1 MSEEIKINN
10 LQANADLSTMLNM
23 ISESLVSQDQAVKD
37 VNTRLNT
44 VGRESLEL
52 HKANNIAIELLNHHA
67 DLLDTVNQNQRQ
79 LETLVTDDLAK
90 QNQIVLD
97 VKTMTDDLASQI
109 NDRQQTLSD
118 QLTKLSDQHQE
129 TVSRLTNLTES
140 NQQAAD
146 HLSDRLAR
154 IDNNLVSLDTSK
166 EIEQIENNV
175 EQLKQMITAAN
186 EQANKQDQILADK
199 AKQIQASFAT
209 TVGTTDA
216 LLDKAD
222 LVSQTMASI
231 DHKLDAIAIRLAA
244 IVQSGKIDLQ
254 QNQDGQI
261 DIVGATQTEPE
272 VDHDRKTKQ
281 ESNQDQDPES
291 NQESNQDQDQESKQ
305 DQDSESKSK
314 SKPKAKQN
322 PTKVTH
328 QKAKHQGKED

>member
-1 MSEEIKINN
+1 MSEEIKTNN

-23 ISESLVSQDQAVKD
+23 INESLVSQDQAVKD
-37 VNTRLNT
+37 VNARLNT

-97 VKTMTDDLASQI
+97 VKTMTNDLASQI

-129 TVSRLTNLTES
+129 TVSHLTKLTES

-175 EQLKQMITAAN
+175 EQLKQMITVAN

-216 LLDKAD
+216 LLNKAD
-222 LVSQTMASI
+222 LVNQTMTSI

-261 DIVGATQTEPE
+261 DIVGATETEPE
-272 VDHDRKTKQ
+272 VDQKSK
-281 ESNQDQDPES
+281 QDQDP
-291 NQESNQDQDQESKQ
+291 ESKQ
-305 DQDSESKSK
+305 DQDSASKQE

-322 PTKVTH
+322 PTKVKH

>member
-1 MSEEIKINN
+1 MSEEIKTNN

-37 VNTRLNT
+37 VNARLNT

-52 HKANNIAIELLNHHA
+52 HKVNNIAIELLNHHA

-118 QLTKLSDQHQE
+118 QLTKLGDQHQE

-175 EQLKQMITAAN
+175 EQLKQMITVAN

-222 LVSQTMASI
+222 LVNQTMTSI

-261 DIVGATQTEPE
+261 DIVGATETEP
-272 VDHDRKTKQ
+272 DHDQKA
-281 ESNQDQDPES
+281 N
-291 NQESNQDQDQESKQ
+291 QESKQ
-305 DQDSESKSK
+305 DQDPESKQDQESNQDPESK
-314 SKPKAKQN
+314 QESKPKSKQN
-322 PTKVTH
+322 PTKVKH

>member
-1 MSEEIKINN
+1 MSEEIKTNN

-37 VNTRLNT
+37 VNARLNT

-129 TVSRLTNLTES
+129 TVSRLTKLTES

-175 EQLKQMITAAN
+175 EQLKQMITVAN
-186 EQANKQDQILADK
+186 EQANKQDQILAEK

-222 LVSQTMASI
+222 LVSQTMTSI

-261 DIVGATQTEPE
+261 DIVGATETEPE
-272 VDHDRKTKQ
+272 VDQKSK
-281 ESNQDQDPES
+281 QDQDP
-291 NQESNQDQDQESKQ
+291 ESKQ
-305 DQDSESKSK
+305 DQDSASKHE

-322 PTKVTH
+322 PTKVKH